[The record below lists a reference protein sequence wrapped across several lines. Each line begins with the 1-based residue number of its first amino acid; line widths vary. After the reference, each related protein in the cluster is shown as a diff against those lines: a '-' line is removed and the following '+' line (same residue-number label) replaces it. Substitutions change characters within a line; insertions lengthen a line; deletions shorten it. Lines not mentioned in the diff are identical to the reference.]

1 MQPDELYGLPLDRFI
16 AERAALAKALRAAGD
31 RPEAARV
38 AKLRKPSVAA
48 WAVNQLVRTQ
58 AQATHELFE
67 AGDSLRRAQEDL
79 LAGRGDARTLRE
91 AGERERRAVD
101 ELTTAARGLLS
112 SDGHEL
118 AEATLARVASTLH
131 AAAFDEDARRQ
142 VGDGCLERELRHV
155 GLGDAGIPAT
165 RGAPA
170 PAASEAPAP
179 ESHRAATPA
188 TDEAATPATDE
199 AAPPAAPEAAAS
211 PTGRAR
217 AERRRA
223 GGDLAAAR
231 RSEASARR
239 RLQNAARALA
249 RAQEARD
256 RAADALRRAEDALS
270 AARAHA
276 DETADAH
283 QRSQDAL
290 EGRSADRRP

>member
-188 TDEAATPATDE
+188 TDEAA
-199 AAPPAAPEAAAS
+199 PPAAPEAAAS